1 MRTANTAMIG
11 KVEFKHYPREA
22 NRVAHVI
29 ARNSVDSKSSCS
41 WVDEPRSFVLQT
53 LVDDVTII

>member
-29 ARNSVDSKSSCS
+29 ARNSVDSKSYFS
-41 WVDEPRSFVLQT
+41 W
-53 LVDDVTII
+53 VDDVTII